1 MYGFFSKFC
10 GLYCCCSK
18 YVFSSNFDFKT
29 TCFFEEFFNNY
40 KHSNELIYDIWIKF
54 YQNKINLCI
63 ITNNY
68 SESFSDGRNVEEDKF
83 LYSKNYI
90 TNTGDVENTIKQL
103 LLFIYNLKYDYMYSK
118 ITDNIESKE
127 TIKSREQ
134 IKLSKMLLT
143 HDILE
148 NCCVCIEPNIVLT
161 SCNHNLCR
169 ECYKHITKNKKHPAC
184 PICRMCLFCEEYEDY

>member
-1 MYGFFSKFC
+1 MSEYKEIESKNNESNFIEYDVAIETYTNLFFE
-10 GLYCCCSK
+10 K
-18 YVFSSNFDFKT
+18 YSNFDFKT

-118 ITDNIESKE
+118 ITDNI
-127 TIKSREQ
+127 
-134 IKLSKMLLT
+134 
-143 HDILE
+143 
-148 NCCVCIEPNIVLT
+148 
-161 SCNHNLCR
+161 
-169 ECYKHITKNKKHPAC
+169 
-184 PICRMCLFCEEYEDY
+184 